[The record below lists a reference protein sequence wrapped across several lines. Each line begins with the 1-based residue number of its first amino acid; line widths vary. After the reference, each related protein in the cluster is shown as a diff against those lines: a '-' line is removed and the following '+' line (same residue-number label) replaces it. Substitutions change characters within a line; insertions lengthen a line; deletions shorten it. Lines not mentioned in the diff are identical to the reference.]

1 MLDTREIRLL
11 VLHVPRSTSIDTE
24 DMLPGDTHTKAYLV
38 YTLNIHMWECL
49 STQITEK
56 NLEYPQGHSTS
67 GLILLSSG
75 ARQDGG
81 SLVTMLYIHTY
92 IYIYICIYIF
102 LYIRAFTPLA
112 YKMTGLLLSVTRGDW
127 FPICWWRWCLP
138 WEWPGRYSDKVVIL
152 WGAFIWV
159 PCVSFCSSGLLQMG
173 WWPMWGL
180 PESSLAE
187 DYLGFP
193 SHHCLS
199 APLWV
204 CR

>member
-1 MLDTREIRLL
+1 MCPDLL
-11 VLHVPRSTSIDTE
+11 VLILKTCSQE
-24 DMLPGDTHTKAYLV
+24 THTQKPILYIPSI
-38 YTLNIHMWECL
+38 YTCESACPHRLQRKTWNIHRD
-49 STQITEK
+49 ID
-56 NLEYPQGHSTS
+56 STS

-112 YKMTGLLLSVTRGDW
+112 YKMTGLLLSMTRGDW

-138 WEWPGRYSDKVVIL
+138 WDWPGRYSDKVVIL